1 MKVPD
6 YVAQSA
12 QRGLDWHAEGKSGDG
27 VTDKTIAEARA
38 MAGGNVSEDKLRRM
52 NPWFQRHRPDMDAPK
67 NKSGNENF
75 PGAGAV
81 AWALWGGQT
90 SGDIM
95 RTAKWAQG
103 EVDRLDR
110 EQNAMNLSKESQKL
124 KLYNSNIK
132 LQTEL
137 NMPEILVSDIDGTI
151 LENGQPV
158 QEVLDYIDEKDLPV
172 FVLTNR
178 PESDREQTVKDL
190 EKTRLTYRRLIMNA
204 GRESAP
210 VFKKAEMQKLLDEGF
225 DPQEFIDD
233 SAENR
238 DAIESLGIK
247 VTDPKDIIAEDD
259 SETDENNSD
268 SESLAQ
274 VANNTNFMTIEE
286 QLVKASADI
295 ALAQTE
301 RDEVR
306 NAMEALVAKE
316 QTELLELTEKVTVL
330 GTQNESLLK
339 EKEELLAQ
347 VAELKKNQVSA
358 SAEAAKIASS
368 VGVNPVEM
376 SPADEPKKAVSHLEH
391 FLTLSAG
398 AERTAYYAKHK
409 NEIVRGL

>member
-1 MKVPD
+1 MPKII
-6 YVAQSA
+6 
-12 QRGLDWHAEGKSGDG
+12 
-27 VTDKTIAEARA
+27 VT
-38 MAGGNVSEDKLRRM
+38 
-52 NPWFQRHRPDMDAPK
+52 
-67 NKSGNENF
+67 
-75 PGAGAV
+75 
-81 AWALWGGQT
+81 
-90 SGDIM
+90 
-95 RTAKWAQG
+95 
-103 EVDRLDR
+103 
-110 EQNAMNLSKESQKL
+110 
-124 KLYNSNIK
+124 
-132 LQTEL
+132 
-137 NMPEILVSDIDGTI
+137 DIDGTI

-204 GRESAP
+204 GSESAP
-210 VFKKAEMQKLLDEGF
+210 IFKKAEMQKLLDEGF

-238 DAIESLGIK
+238 DAIESLGIE

-259 SETDENNSD
+259 SKTDKNNSD
-268 SESLAQ
+268 SENLAQ

-339 EKEELLAQ
+339 EKEELMAQ

>member
-1 MKVPD
+1 MPKII
-6 YVAQSA
+6 
-12 QRGLDWHAEGKSGDG
+12 
-27 VTDKTIAEARA
+27 VT
-38 MAGGNVSEDKLRRM
+38 
-52 NPWFQRHRPDMDAPK
+52 
-67 NKSGNENF
+67 
-75 PGAGAV
+75 
-81 AWALWGGQT
+81 
-90 SGDIM
+90 
-95 RTAKWAQG
+95 
-103 EVDRLDR
+103 
-110 EQNAMNLSKESQKL
+110 
-124 KLYNSNIK
+124 
-132 LQTEL
+132 
-137 NMPEILVSDIDGTI
+137 DIDGTI

-190 EKTRLTYRRLIMNA
+190 EKTGLTYRRLIMNA
-204 GRESAP
+204 GMESAP

-238 DAIESLGIK
+238 NAIESLGIK

-259 SETDENNSD
+259 SETDENNYD
-268 SESLAQ
+268 SENLAQ

-286 QLVKASADI
+286 QLVKASAEI
-295 ALAQTE
+295 STVISE
-301 RDEVR
+301 RDEIR
-306 NAMEALVAKE
+306 GAMEALVAKE
-316 QTELLELTEKVTVL
+316 QTELLELNEKVAVL

-358 SAEAAKIASS
+358 SAKAAKIASS

-398 AERTAYYAKHK
+398 AERSAYYAKHK